1 MQAYRARDE
10 FRLGKRQHQHQAQP
24 TRLARLEEQQV
35 ASIGSLGQGEIARP
49 GAELIQRGGDGARG
63 NAFLFGW
70 KARLGTVG
78 SIDHVATEK
87 KDQTWQH
94 LQGNMGRLDSG
105 CCKRGRLPLHGLLA
119 CAGFHWRTHK
129 YG

>member
-1 MQAYRARDE
+1 M
-10 FRLGKRQHQHQAQP
+10 
-24 TRLARLEEQQV
+24 
-35 ASIGSLGQGEIARP
+35 
-49 GAELIQRGGDGARG
+49 GGDGTRR

-87 KDQTWQH
+87 KDQTWRH